1 MLFSIEQAV
10 PQTIMVKGLL
20 SAAIVILIWGMTFAS
35 TRALL
40 FEYSSLEIQVLRFA
54 LAWVALWVICPKRMR
69 LNDRKDE
76 WLFAAMGLT
85 GVFIYQFLENCAIY
99 YTNASNVAI
108 LVSFGP
114 IVTAALARM
123 FTKDR
128 SLSLS
133 MFLGSLVSII
143 GVAIVSLNGVVN
155 FHLRPLGDLMALV
168 AMISWGVYSILIDKA
183 NEKGYSPMLVIRR
196 AFFWAIVFM
205 LPLLAWGAT
214 DSGFYAM
221 DGSFSVTL
229 DAKANIE
236 RFMNPMNWINLGFLG
251 VFASA
256 LCFVLWNAACKSL
269 GVVKATIGLY
279 LTPIIGVVFAALF
292 LGETITIMEVVGGTI
307 IIAGVA
313 LANKKGK
320 ENG

>member
-1 MLFSIEQAV
+1 MFR
-10 PQTIMVKGLL
+10 GFL
-20 SAAIVILIWGMTFAS
+20 SAAIVILFWGMTFAS

-69 LNDRKDE
+69 LNERKDE

-133 MFLGSLVSII
+133 MILGSLVSII

-292 LGETITIMEVVGGTI
+292 LGETITIMEVVGGAI

-313 LANKKGK
+313 LANKKGN

>member
-1 MLFSIEQAV
+1 MFRGLFSA
-10 PQTIMVKGLL
+10 L
-20 SAAIVILIWGMTFAS
+20 IVIHIWGMTFAS

-54 LAWVALWVICPKRMR
+54 LAWVALWVIYPKRMR
-69 LNDRKDE
+69 LNERKDE

-128 SLSLS
+128 SISLS
-133 MFLGSLVSII
+133 MILGSLVSII

-236 RFMNPMNWINLGFLG
+236 RFMNPMNLINLGFLG

-279 LTPIIGVVFAALF
+279 LTPIIGVIFAALF
-292 LGETITIMEVVGGTI
+292 LGETITIMEVVGGAI

>member
-1 MLFSIEQAV
+1 MSMLLRFSGYV
-10 PQTIMVKGLL
+10 
-20 SAAIVILIWGMTFAS
+20 SALIVILIWGMTFAS

-54 LAWVALWVICPKRMR
+54 LAWVALCVICPKRMR
-69 LNDRKDE
+69 LNERKDE

-133 MFLGSLVSII
+133 MILGSLVSVI

-205 LPLLAWGAT
+205 LPLLSWGAT

-236 RFMNPMNWINLGFLG
+236 RFMNPMNLINLGFLG

-292 LGETITIMEVVGGTI
+292 LGETITIMEVVGGAI

>member
-1 MLFSIEQAV
+1 
-10 PQTIMVKGLL
+10 MVKGFL
-20 SAAIVILIWGMTFAS
+20 SAIIVILIWGMTFAS

-69 LNDRKDE
+69 LNERKDE
-76 WLFAAMGLT
+76 LLFAAMGLT

-123 FTKDR
+123 FTKDC

-133 MFLGSLVSII
+133 MILGSLVSII

-155 FHLRPLGDLMALV
+155 FHLRPLGDLMAIV

-251 VFASA
+251 IFASA

-269 GVVKATIGLY
+269 GVVKVTIGLY

-292 LGETITIMEVVGGTI
+292 LGETITIMEVVGGAI

>member
-1 MLFSIEQAV
+1 
-10 PQTIMVKGLL
+10 MVKGFL
-20 SAAIVILIWGMTFAS
+20 SAMIVILIWGMTFAS

-40 FEYSSLEIQVLRFA
+40 FEYSSLEIQVLRFV

-69 LNDRKDE
+69 LNARKDE
-76 WLFAAMGLT
+76 LLFAAMGLT

-133 MFLGSLVSII
+133 MILGSLVSII

-236 RFMNPMNWINLGFLG
+236 RFMNPMNWINLGFLSI
-251 VFASA
+251 FASA

-269 GVVKATIGLY
+269 GVVKVTIGLY

-292 LGETITIMEVVGGTI
+292 LGETITIMEVVGGAI

>member
-1 MLFSIEQAV
+1 
-10 PQTIMVKGLL
+10 MVKGFL
-20 SAAIVILIWGMTFAS
+20 SAMIVILIWGMTFAS

-54 LAWVALWVICPKRMR
+54 LAWVALWVICPKHMR
-69 LNDRKDE
+69 LNERKDE
-76 WLFAAMGLT
+76 LLFAAMGLT

-133 MFLGSLVSII
+133 MILGSLVSII

-155 FHLRPLGDLMALV
+155 FHLRPLGDLMAIV

-229 DAKANIE
+229 DTKANIE

-251 VFASA
+251 IFASA

-292 LGETITIMEVVGGTI
+292 LGETITIMEVVGGAI

>member
-1 MLFSIEQAV
+1 
-10 PQTIMVKGLL
+10 MVKGFL
-20 SAAIVILIWGMTFAS
+20 SAIIVILIWGMTFAS

-69 LNDRKDE
+69 LNERKDE
-76 WLFAAMGLT
+76 LLFAAMGLT
-85 GVFIYQFLENCAIY
+85 GVFIYQFLENCASY

-133 MFLGSLVSII
+133 MILGSLVSII

-155 FHLRPLGDLMALV
+155 FHLRPLGDLMAIV

-251 VFASA
+251 IFASA

-269 GVVKATIGLY
+269 GVVKVTIGLY

-292 LGETITIMEVVGGTI
+292 LGETITIMEVVGGAI